1 MNDKEPQEPKEPS
14 VLDYLLSRLN
24 PRQTDK
30 VELEVQP
37 ETPPP
42 APPVEVQPVVQ
53 PVVQSTEI
61 TPPPLP
67 PVAPVISSAVDEPQA
82 EPRVVSTPAPSVLPP
97 QPFSLPWRTL
107 VALAFA
113 FFAQFTL
120 DPTGFSFGVDPGGS
134 LRQTEFERAAMM
146 GAVTYG
152 IAALFLLWAY
162 FAHEFSLP
170 SLPVD
175 DGKEA
180 TDPQTMRLALL
191 GFGGVLSL
199 AAFVTFTD
207 NLFTVT
213 NVTLWLVG
221 LALYLRSL
229 WLYERRLGAAVAPAR
244 PLTLPG
250 LVEKWWDAGLLFLI
264 AIWGTSQPNIFLWGL
279 VPLLLGLT
287 IVWLRDPNAVRTPTG
302 HIKAFLTHGPWQIT
316 FTRWT
321 LLVIAA
327 AALVLFFRLYRIDNV
342 LAEPFSDQAEKLLD
356 VFDVTQGKTF
366 IFFERNTGREFIQ
379 FYWTALMS
387 FLFGTGLS
395 FLSLKIGTALIG
407 LFSLP
412 YIYLLGK
419 EIGGKRVALF
429 ALILAGVAYW
439 PNTISRVGLRFPLYM
454 AFAAPMLYYLVL
466 GLRTQKRNYF
476 ILAGLFLG
484 LGLHGYSPFRFVP
497 FLVIAT
503 VVIYLIHKQA
513 VGRRKQV
520 LILSGILVLTSVLV
534 FLPLGRYAM
543 EHPSM
548 FSERALSRLTEEGLL
563 PATERCPEN
572 PNKTMASVCIF
583 AENTYKSMMMFFWD
597 NGNIWVHSIPGRP
610 ALDIAAAILFGIGY
624 IFLFVRYLRERRW
637 QDLFLLVSVPLL
649 MMPSILSITFPGE
662 NPSLNRTSAT
672 AVTVFVIAGIAL
684 DGLYMSFRGERSG
697 VLRRVI
703 AIAVV
708 LVFLG
713 LSSSQ
718 SYDLMFSK
726 FDMQFRAG
734 SWNTSDIGKVVKAF
748 MAEGNSPNNAWV
760 VPYPYWVD
768 TRLAGIQ
775 SGLPTKDFA
784 LDRDRLPETLTV
796 PGTKLF
802 IVKDEDVDTLTMLRQ
817 LYPTG
822 ITGKFDSTL
831 DGKDFWIYTVPGAV
845 EGAIP

>member
-14 VLDYLLSRLN
+14 VLDYLISMLT
-24 PRQTDK
+24 RQADK
-30 VELEVQP
+30 VELVEQQEATPTLTAQP
-37 ETPPP
+37 AEIASPPSPP
-42 APPVEVQPVVQ
+42 APDIV
-53 PVVQSTEI
+53 S
-61 TPPPLP
+61 
-67 PVAPVISSAVDEPQA
+67 DEPQ
-82 EPRVVSTPAPSVLPP
+82 VVSIPVPVLVVEPEP
-97 QPFSLPWRTL
+97 QIEREPEREPEPEHRSLPWRTFI
-107 VALAFA
+107 ALLFA

-120 DPTGFSFGVDPGGS
+120 DPTGLSFGIDPGGS
-134 LRQTEFERAAMM
+134 LRQTEFERAALM
-146 GAVTYG
+146 GAVAYG
-152 IAALFLLWAY
+152 IGALFLLWAY
-162 FAHEFSLP
+162 FAREFSLP

-175 DGKEA
+175 NGSEA
-180 TDPQTMRLALL
+180 SDPLTMRLALL

-199 AAFVTFTD
+199 AAFITFTD
-207 NLFTVT
+207 NLFNPT

-229 WLYERRLGAAVAPAR
+229 WLYERRPGVAAPPAR

-250 LVEKWWDAGLLFLI
+250 FIGKWWDAGLLFLI

-279 VPLLLGLT
+279 VPLLLGLI
-287 IVWLRDPNAVRTPTG
+287 IVWLRDPDAVRTPVG
-302 HIKAFLTHGPWQIT
+302 HIRAFFKHGPWQIT

-327 AALVLFFRLYRIDNV
+327 AALVLFFRMYRIDNV

-356 VFDVTQGKTF
+356 VFDVTQGQTH

-395 FLSLKIGTALIG
+395 FLSLKIGTMLIG

-454 AFAAPMLYYLVL
+454 AFAAPTLYYLVVA
-466 GLRTQKRNYF
+466 LRTQKRNYF

-497 FLVIAT
+497 FLVIAA
-503 VVIYLIHKQA
+503 VAIYLIHKQA
-513 VGRRKQV
+513 AGRRRQV
-520 LILSGILVLTSVLV
+520 LILSGVLVLTSVLV

-543 EHPSM
+543 EHPEM
-548 FSERALSRLTEEGLL
+548 FSERAFSRMAEAER
-563 PATERCPEN
+563 PFPETERCHPDSN
-572 PNKTMASVCIF
+572 QNVSGLCIL
-583 AENTYKSMMMFFWD
+583 AENTYKAMMMFFWD
-597 NGNIWVHSIPGRP
+597 NGSIWVHSIPGRP

-624 IFLFVRYLRERRW
+624 IFLFVRYLHKRRW
-637 QDLFLLVSVPLL
+637 QDLFMLVSVPLL
-649 MMPSILSITFPGE
+649 LMPSILSLTFPGE

-672 AVTVFVIAGIAL
+672 AVTVFVIAGVAL
-684 DGLYMSFRGERSG
+684 DGLYTSFRGGERSAAWRQ
-697 VLRRVI
+697 VL
-703 AIAVV
+703 ALAVV

-713 LSSSQ
+713 LSSFQ
-718 SYDLMFSK
+718 SYDLMFNK
-726 FDMQFRAG
+726 FDTQFKGG

-748 MAEGNSPNNAWV
+748 MTEGNSPNNAWV

-796 PGTKLF
+796 PGSKLF
-802 IVKDEDVDTLTMLRQ
+802 IVKEEDAETMTVLRQ
-817 LYPTG
+817 LYPAG
-822 ITGKFDSTL
+822 IVGKFDSTL
-831 DGKDFWIYTVPGAV
+831 EGKDFWIYTVPAAV
-845 EGAIP
+845 EGAVP